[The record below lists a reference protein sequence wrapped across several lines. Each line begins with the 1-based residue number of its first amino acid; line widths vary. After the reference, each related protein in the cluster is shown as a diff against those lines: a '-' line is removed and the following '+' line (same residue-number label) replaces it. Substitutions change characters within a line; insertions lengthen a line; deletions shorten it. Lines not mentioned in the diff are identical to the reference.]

1 MKNSIHNLFTP
12 LPHRESLGDSL
23 WLFLELIVVCFVAW
37 TQLDPIIVRLYYRC
51 LPSGIDGDRMVVA
64 NILSTQPYEMVDDSM
79 TQEER
84 DNQYWKG
91 EAQYGEEA
99 NVIKRQLLALDGV
112 EQASI
117 ADPVMGIY
125 ARTDLFNSPGG
136 FSNKLRFAWQNDTV
150 LANDICYAQDEHFF
164 ETYGIQPVGARA
176 TSPATDADG
185 GVRAPTDAD
194 GGVRAPTDAD
204 GGVRAPILTSK
215 ELSDID
221 HGWIVSQSLAEH
233 FFGSAEAA
241 INKELKA
248 ASFVGIDWG
257 QPIVAV
263 VNDVHVSEKDY
274 NTWAVYSNNGTIRKG
289 GSQNLVVLRLKPGI
303 NPRRFA
309 EEQNYHAWEYFSDN
323 YAVASFTAY
332 DDIGSARNQFA
343 APPLSYD
350 FNLQIATAVFFLINL
365 CLGVIGT
372 FWMQTKRRTEES
384 SIMRAFGATRR
395 RVMLMFLA
403 EGWVLT
409 TVSMFIACVLYLN
422 YVKMGFGSLCISPH
436 QPGTQPDP
444 TWVADKPLHFL
455 IVSAIVYII
464 ILCTVLI
471 GIVIPAAKIVR
482 TRITGALREE

>member
-1 MKNSIHNLFTP
+1 MRKILNNIWSQRTNNV
-12 LPHRESLGDSL
+12 

-37 TQLDPIIVRLYYRC
+37 TQLDPIIVRLYYRS

-64 NILSTQPYEMVDDSM
+64 NILSTRPYDIADDSM

-84 DNQYWKG
+84 DNQYWKR
-91 EAQYGEEA
+91 EAEYGEEA
-99 NVIKRQLLALDGV
+99 NVIKRQLLAIDGV

-125 ARTDLFNSPGG
+125 ARTDLFSSPGG
-136 FSNKLRFAWQNDTV
+136 FSNMLRYAWQNDTV
-150 LANDICYAQDEHFF
+150 LVNDICYAKDEHFF
-164 ETYGIQPVGARA
+164 ETYGIQPIAGCK
-176 TSPATDADG
+176 
-185 GVRAPTDAD
+185 
-194 GGVRAPTDAD
+194 
-204 GGVRAPILTSK
+204 TSK

-221 HGWIVSQSLAEH
+221 QGWIVSQSLAEYY
-233 FFGSAEAA
+233 FGSPEAA
-241 INKELKA
+241 INKELHA
-248 ASFVGIDWG
+248 AFFADGDWH

-274 NTWAVYSNNGTIRKG
+274 NTWAVYSNNGTIRTG
-289 GSQNLVVLRLKPGI
+289 GSQNLIVLRLKPGI

-309 EEQNYHAWEYFSDN
+309 EEQNYHAWNYASDN

-332 DDIGSARNQFA
+332 DDIGSSRNQFA
-343 APPLSYD
+343 TPSLSYD

-384 SIMRAFGATRR
+384 GIMRAFGATKRR
-395 RVMLMFLA
+395 IMSMFLA
-403 EGWVLT
+403 EGWVLA

-422 YVKMGFGSLCISPH
+422 YVKMGFGELCISTH

-444 TWVADKPLHFL
+444 TWVADNSLHFL
-455 IVSAIVYII
+455 IVSAIVYLI

-471 GIVIPAAKIVR
+471 GTAIPAVKIIGAKI
-482 TRITGALREE
+482 TNALRDE

>member
-1 MKNSIHNLFTP
+1 MRKILNNIWSQRTNNV
-12 LPHRESLGDSL
+12 

-37 TQLDPIIVRLYYRC
+37 TQLDPIIVRLYYRS

-64 NILSTQPYEMVDDSM
+64 NILSTRPYDIADDSM

-84 DNQYWKG
+84 HNQYWKR
-91 EAQYGEEA
+91 EAKYGEEA
-99 NVIKRQLLALDGV
+99 NVIKGQLLAIDGV

-125 ARTDLFNSPGG
+125 ARTDLFSSPGG
-136 FSNKLRFAWQNDTV
+136 FSNMLRYAWQNDTV
-150 LANDICYAQDEHFF
+150 LVNDICYAKDEHFF
-164 ETYGIQPVGARA
+164 ETYGIQPIAGCK
-176 TSPATDADG
+176 
-185 GVRAPTDAD
+185 
-194 GGVRAPTDAD
+194 
-204 GGVRAPILTSK
+204 TSK

-221 HGWIVSQSLAEH
+221 QGWIVSQSLAEH
-233 FFGSAEAA
+233 YFGSPEAA
-241 INKELKA
+241 INKELHA
-248 ASFVGIDWG
+248 AFFADGDWH

-274 NTWAVYSNNGTIRKG
+274 NTWAVYSNNGTIRTG
-289 GSQNLVVLRLKPGI
+289 GSQNLIVLRLKPGI

-309 EEQNYHAWEYFSDN
+309 EEQNYHAWNYASDN

-332 DDIGSARNQFA
+332 DDIGSSRNQFA
-343 APPLSYD
+343 TPSLSYD

-384 SIMRAFGATRR
+384 GIMRAFGATKRR
-395 RVMLMFLA
+395 IMSMFLA
-403 EGWVLT
+403 EGWVLA

-422 YVKMGFGSLCISPH
+422 YVKMGFGELCISTH
-436 QPGTQPDP
+436 QPSTQPDP

-455 IVSAIVYII
+455 IVSAIVYLI

-471 GIVIPAAKIVR
+471 GTAIPAVKIIGAKI
-482 TRITGALREE
+482 TNALRDE

>member
-1 MKNSIHNLFTP
+1 MRKILNNIWSQRTNNV
-12 LPHRESLGDSL
+12 
-23 WLFLELIVVCFVAW
+23 WLFLELILVCFVAW
-37 TQLDPIIVRLYYRC
+37 TQLDPIIVKLYYRS

-64 NILSTQPYEMVDDSM
+64 NILSLKPYETADDSM

-84 DNQYWKG
+84 DNQYWKR
-91 EAQYGEEA
+91 EAEYVEEA
-99 NVIKRQLLALDGV
+99 NVIKRQLLAIDGV

-125 ARTDLFNSPGG
+125 ARTDLFDSPGG
-136 FSNKLRFAWQNDTV
+136 FSNMLRYAWQNDTV
-150 LANDICYAQDEHFF
+150 LAYDICYAKDEHFF
-164 ETYGIQPVGARA
+164 EIYGIQPVAGCN
-176 TSPATDADG
+176 
-185 GVRAPTDAD
+185 
-194 GGVRAPTDAD
+194 
-204 GGVRAPILTSK
+204 TSK
-215 ELSDID
+215 ELSDIG
-221 HGWIVSQSLAEH
+221 HGWIVSRSLAEH
-233 FFGSAEAA
+233 FFGSVEAA
-241 INKELKA
+241 MNKELKA
-248 ASFVGIDWG
+248 ASFVDVDWG

-274 NTWAVYSNNGTIRKG
+274 NTWAIYSNNGTIRTG
-289 GSQNLVVLRLKPGI
+289 GSQNLIVLRLKPGI

-309 EEQNYHAWEYFSDN
+309 EEQNYHAWEYFSDH

-343 APPLSYD
+343 TPSLSYD

-384 SIMRAFGATRR
+384 GIMRAFGATKR

-403 EGWVLT
+403 EGWVLA

-422 YVKMGFGSLCISPH
+422 YVKMGLGELCISPH
-436 QPGTQPDP
+436 QPGTQPDL

-455 IVSAIVYII
+455 IVSAIVYLI

-471 GIVIPAAKIVR
+471 GTAIPAAKILR
-482 TRITGALREE
+482 TRITEALRDE

>member
-1 MKNSIHNLFTP
+1 MRKILNNLWSQRTNNV
-12 LPHRESLGDSL
+12 

-37 TQLDPIIVRLYYRC
+37 TQLDPIIVRLYYRS

-64 NILSTQPYEMVDDSM
+64 NILSTRPYDIADDSM

-84 DNQYWKG
+84 DNQYWKR
-91 EAQYGEEA
+91 EAEYGEEA
-99 NVIKRQLLALDGV
+99 NVIKLQLLAIDGV

-125 ARTDLFNSPGG
+125 ARTDLFSSPGG
-136 FSNKLRFAWQNDTV
+136 FSNMLRYAWQNDTV
-150 LANDICYAQDEHFF
+150 LVNDICYAKDEHFF
-164 ETYGIQPVGARA
+164 ETYGIQPIAGCK
-176 TSPATDADG
+176 
-185 GVRAPTDAD
+185 
-194 GGVRAPTDAD
+194 
-204 GGVRAPILTSK
+204 TSK

-221 HGWIVSQSLAEH
+221 QGWIVSQSLAEH
-233 FFGSAEAA
+233 YFGSPDAA
-241 INKELKA
+241 INKELHA
-248 ASFVGIDWG
+248 AFFADGDWH

-274 NTWAVYSNNGTIRKG
+274 NTWAVYSNNGTIRTG
-289 GSQNLVVLRLKPGI
+289 GSQNLIVLRLKPGI

-309 EEQNYHAWEYFSDN
+309 EEQNYHAWNYASDN

-332 DDIGSARNQFA
+332 DDIGSSRNQFA
-343 APPLSYD
+343 TPSLSYD

-384 SIMRAFGATRR
+384 GIMRAFGATKRR
-395 RVMLMFLA
+395 IMSMFLA
-403 EGWVLT
+403 EGWVLA

-422 YVKMGFGSLCISPH
+422 YVKMGFGELCISTH
-436 QPGTQPDP
+436 QPSTQPDP

-455 IVSAIVYII
+455 IVSAIVYLI

-471 GIVIPAAKIVR
+471 GTAIPAVKIIGAKI
-482 TRITGALREE
+482 TNALRDE

>member
-1 MKNSIHNLFTP
+1 MRKILNNLWSQRTNNV
-12 LPHRESLGDSL
+12 

-37 TQLDPIIVRLYYRC
+37 TQLDPIIVRLYYRS
-51 LPSGIDGDRMVVA
+51 LPSGIDGERMVVA
-64 NILSTQPYEMVDDSM
+64 NILSTQPYEMADDSM

-91 EAQYGEEA
+91 EAQYVVEA
-99 NVIKRQLLALDGV
+99 SIIKRQLLAIDGV

-117 ADPVMGIY
+117 ADPVLGIL
-125 ARTDLFNSPGG
+125 ARTDLFGSSS
-136 FSNKLRFAWQNDTV
+136 FSNKLKFAWQNDTV
-150 LANDICYAQDEHFF
+150 LVNDICYSMDEHFF
-164 ETYGIQPVGARA
+164 ETYGIQPIAGCK
-176 TSPATDADG
+176 
-185 GVRAPTDAD
+185 
-194 GGVRAPTDAD
+194 
-204 GGVRAPILTSK
+204 TSK

-221 HGWIVSQSLAEH
+221 QGWIVSQSLAEH
-233 FFGSAEAA
+233 YFGSSEAA
-241 INKELKA
+241 INKELHA
-248 ASFVGIDWG
+248 AFFADGDWH

-289 GSQNLVVLRLKPGI
+289 GSQNLVVLRLKSGV

-309 EEQNYHAWEYFSDN
+309 EEQNLNPWNYATDH

-343 APPLSYD
+343 TPTLSYD
-350 FNLQIATAVFFLINL
+350 FNLQIATALFFLINL

-384 SIMRAFGATRR
+384 GIMRAFGATKR

-403 EGWVLT
+403 EGWVMA

-422 YVKMGFGSLCISPH
+422 YVKMGLGALCISTH

-455 IVSAIVYII
+455 IVSAIVYLI

-471 GIVIPAAKIVR
+471 GTAIPAAKIVR
-482 TRITGALREE
+482 TRITNALRDE

>member
-1 MKNSIHNLFTP
+1 MRKILNNIWSQRTNNV
-12 LPHRESLGDSL
+12 

-37 TQLDPIIVRLYYRC
+37 TQLDPIIVRLYYRS

-64 NILSTQPYEMVDDSM
+64 NILSTRPYDIADNSM

-84 DNQYWKG
+84 DNQYWKR
-91 EAQYGEEA
+91 EAEYGEEA
-99 NVIKRQLLALDGV
+99 NVIKLQLLAIDGV

-125 ARTDLFNSPGG
+125 ARTDLFSSPGG
-136 FSNKLRFAWQNDTV
+136 FSNMLRYAWQNDTV
-150 LANDICYAQDEHFF
+150 LVNDICYAKDEHFF
-164 ETYGIQPVGARA
+164 ETYGIQPIAGCK
-176 TSPATDADG
+176 
-185 GVRAPTDAD
+185 
-194 GGVRAPTDAD
+194 
-204 GGVRAPILTSK
+204 TSK

-221 HGWIVSQSLAEH
+221 QGWIVSHSLAEYY
-233 FFGSAEAA
+233 FGSPEAA
-241 INKELKA
+241 INKELHA
-248 ASFVGIDWG
+248 AFFADGDWH

-274 NTWAVYSNNGTIRKG
+274 NTWAVYSNNGTIRTG
-289 GSQNLVVLRLKPGI
+289 GSQNLIVLRLKPGI

-309 EEQNYHAWEYFSDN
+309 EEQNYHAWNYASDN

-332 DDIGSARNQFA
+332 DDIGSSRNQFA
-343 APPLSYD
+343 TPSLSYD

-384 SIMRAFGATRR
+384 GIMRAFGATKRR
-395 RVMLMFLA
+395 IMSMFLA
-403 EGWVLT
+403 EGWVLA

-422 YVKMGFGSLCISPH
+422 YVKMGFGELCISTH

-455 IVSAIVYII
+455 IVSAIVYLI

-471 GIVIPAAKIVR
+471 GTAIPAVKIIGAKI
-482 TRITGALREE
+482 TNALRDE

>member
-1 MKNSIHNLFTP
+1 MRKILNNLWSQRTNNV
-12 LPHRESLGDSL
+12 

-37 TQLDPIIVRLYYRC
+37 TQLDPIIVRLYYRS
-51 LPSGIDGDRMVVA
+51 LPSGIDGERMVVA
-64 NILSTQPYEMVDDSM
+64 NILSTKPYELADESM
-79 TQEER
+79 TQEEIN
-84 DNQYWKG
+84 NQYMKG
-91 EAQYGEEA
+91 EAQYVEEA
-99 NVIKRQLLALDGV
+99 NVIKRQLLAIDGV

-125 ARTDLFNSPGG
+125 ARTDLFSSPGG
-136 FSNKLRFAWQNDTV
+136 FSNMLRYAWQNDTV
-150 LANDICYAQDEHFF
+150 LANNICYSKDEHFF
-164 ETYGIQPVGARA
+164 ETYGIQPIAGCK
-176 TSPATDADG
+176 
-185 GVRAPTDAD
+185 
-194 GGVRAPTDAD
+194 
-204 GGVRAPILTSK
+204 TSK
-215 ELSDID
+215 ELSDIGR
-221 HGWIVSQSLAEH
+221 GWIVSQSLAEH
-233 FFGSAEAA
+233 FFGSVEAA

-248 ASFVGIDWG
+248 ASYVGIDWG

-274 NTWAVYSNNGTIRKG
+274 NTWAVYSNNGTIRTG
-289 GSQNLVVLRLKPGI
+289 GSQDLIVLRLKPGI

-309 EEQNYHAWEYFSDN
+309 EEQNNHAWEYFSDN

-332 DDIGSARNQFA
+332 DDIGSSRNQFA
-343 APPLSYD
+343 APSLSYD
-350 FNLQIATAVFFLINL
+350 FNLQIATAIFFLINL

-384 SIMRAFGATRR
+384 GIMRAFGATKL

-403 EGWVLT
+403 EGWVLA

-422 YVKMGFGSLCISPH
+422 YVKMGLGELCISPH

-455 IVSAIVYII
+455 IVSAIVYLI

-471 GIVIPAAKIVR
+471 GTAIPAAKILR
-482 TRITGALREE
+482 TRITEALRDE

>member
-1 MKNSIHNLFTP
+1 MRKILNDIWSQRTNNV
-12 LPHRESLGDSL
+12 

-37 TQLDPIIVRLYYRC
+37 TQLDPIIVRLYYRS

-64 NILSTQPYEMVDDSM
+64 NILSTQPYETVDESM

-84 DNQYWKG
+84 DNQYWKR

-99 NVIKRQLLALDGV
+99 NVIKRHLLAIDGV

-136 FSNKLRFAWQNDTV
+136 FSNKLRYAWQNDTV

-164 ETYGIQPVGARA
+164 ETYGIR
-176 TSPATDADG
+176 
-185 GVRAPTDAD
+185 
-194 GGVRAPTDAD
+194 
-204 GGVRAPILTSK
+204 PIAGCTTSK
-215 ELSDID
+215 ELSDIS

-233 FFGSAEAA
+233 FFGSVDAA
-241 INKELKA
+241 MNKELKA
-248 ASFVGIDWG
+248 ASFVDTEWRW
-257 QPIVAV
+257 PIVAV

-274 NTWAVYSNNGTIRKG
+274 NTWAVYHNNGTIRYG
-289 GSQNLVVLRLKPGI
+289 YSQNLVILRLKPGI

-332 DDIGSARNQFA
+332 DDIGSSRNQFA
-343 APPLSYD
+343 TPTLSYD

-384 SIMRAFGATRR
+384 GIMRAFGATRR

-403 EGWVLT
+403 EGWVLA
-409 TVSMFIACVLYLN
+409 TVSMLIACVLYLN
-422 YVKMGFGSLCISPH
+422 YVKAGFGELCISAH

-455 IVSAIVYII
+455 VVSAVVYLI
-464 ILCTVLI
+464 ILCTVLV
-471 GIVIPAAKIVR
+471 GTAIPAAKIVR
-482 TRITGALREE
+482 TRVTNALRDE

>member
-1 MKNSIHNLFTP
+1 MRKILNNIWSQRTNNV
-12 LPHRESLGDSL
+12 

-37 TQLDPIIVRLYYRC
+37 TQLDLIIVRLYYRS

-64 NILSTQPYEMVDDSM
+64 NILSTRPYDIADNSM

-84 DNQYWKG
+84 DNQYWKR
-91 EAQYGEEA
+91 EAEYGEEA
-99 NVIKRQLLALDGV
+99 NVIKLQLLAIDGV

-125 ARTDLFNSPGG
+125 ARTDLFSSLGG
-136 FSNKLRFAWQNDTV
+136 FSNMLRYAWQNDTV
-150 LANDICYAQDEHFF
+150 LVNDICYAKDEHFF
-164 ETYGIQPVGARA
+164 ETYGIQPIAGCK
-176 TSPATDADG
+176 
-185 GVRAPTDAD
+185 
-194 GGVRAPTDAD
+194 
-204 GGVRAPILTSK
+204 TSK

-221 HGWIVSQSLAEH
+221 QGWIVSQSLAEYY
-233 FFGSAEAA
+233 FGSPEAA
-241 INKELKA
+241 INKELHA
-248 ASFVGIDWG
+248 AFFADGDWH

-274 NTWAVYSNNGTIRKG
+274 NTWAVYSNNGTIRTG
-289 GSQNLVVLRLKPGI
+289 GSQNLIVLRLKPGI

-309 EEQNYHAWEYFSDN
+309 EEQNYHAWNYASDN

-332 DDIGSARNQFA
+332 DDIGSSRNQFA
-343 APPLSYD
+343 TPSLSYD

-384 SIMRAFGATRR
+384 GIMRAFGATKRR
-395 RVMLMFLA
+395 IMSMFLA
-403 EGWVLT
+403 EGWVLA

-422 YVKMGFGSLCISPH
+422 YVKMGFGELCISTH

-455 IVSAIVYII
+455 IVSAIVYLI

-471 GIVIPAAKIVR
+471 GTAIPAVKIIGAKI
-482 TRITGALREE
+482 TNALRDE

>member
-1 MKNSIHNLFTP
+1 MRKILNNIWSQRTNNV
-12 LPHRESLGDSL
+12 

-37 TQLDPIIVRLYYRC
+37 TQLDPIIVRLYYRS

-64 NILSTQPYEMVDDSM
+64 NILSTRPYDIADNSM

-84 DNQYWKG
+84 DNQYWKR
-91 EAQYGEEA
+91 EAEYGEEA
-99 NVIKRQLLALDGV
+99 NVIKLQLLAIDGV

-125 ARTDLFNSPGG
+125 ARTDLFSSPGG
-136 FSNKLRFAWQNDTV
+136 FSNMLRYAWQNDTV
-150 LANDICYAQDEHFF
+150 LVNDICYAKDEHFF
-164 ETYGIQPVGARA
+164 ETYGIQPIAGCK
-176 TSPATDADG
+176 
-185 GVRAPTDAD
+185 
-194 GGVRAPTDAD
+194 
-204 GGVRAPILTSK
+204 TSK

-221 HGWIVSQSLAEH
+221 QGWIVSQSLAEYY
-233 FFGSAEAA
+233 FGSPEAA
-241 INKELKA
+241 INKELHA
-248 ASFVGIDWG
+248 AFFADGDWH

-263 VNDVHVSEKDY
+263 VNG
-274 NTWAVYSNNGTIRKG
+274 NNGTIRTG
-289 GSQNLVVLRLKPGI
+289 GSQNLIVLRLKPGI

-309 EEQNYHAWEYFSDN
+309 EEQNYHAWNYASDN

-332 DDIGSARNQFA
+332 DDIGSSRNQFA
-343 APPLSYD
+343 TPSLSYD

-384 SIMRAFGATRR
+384 GIMRAFGATKRR
-395 RVMLMFLA
+395 IMSMFLA
-403 EGWVLT
+403 EGWVLA

-422 YVKMGFGSLCISPH
+422 YVKMGFGELCISTH

-455 IVSAIVYII
+455 IVSAIVYLI

-471 GIVIPAAKIVR
+471 GTAIPAVKIIGAKI
-482 TRITGALREE
+482 TNALRDE

>member
-1 MKNSIHNLFTP
+1 MRKILNNIWSQRTNNV
-12 LPHRESLGDSL
+12 

-37 TQLDPIIVRLYYRC
+37 TQLDPIIVRLYYRS

-64 NILSTQPYEMVDDSM
+64 NILSTRPYDIADNSM

-84 DNQYWKG
+84 DNQYWKR
-91 EAQYGEEA
+91 EAEYGEEA
-99 NVIKRQLLALDGV
+99 NVIKLQLLAIDGV

-125 ARTDLFNSPGG
+125 ARTDLFSSPGG
-136 FSNKLRFAWQNDTV
+136 FSNMLRYAWQNDTV
-150 LANDICYAQDEHFF
+150 LVNDICYAKDEHFF
-164 ETYGIQPVGARA
+164 ETYGIQPIAGCK
-176 TSPATDADG
+176 
-185 GVRAPTDAD
+185 
-194 GGVRAPTDAD
+194 
-204 GGVRAPILTSK
+204 TSK

-221 HGWIVSQSLAEH
+221 QGWIVSQSLAEYY
-233 FFGSAEAA
+233 FGSPEAA
-241 INKELKA
+241 INKELHA
-248 ASFVGIDWG
+248 AFFADGDWH

-274 NTWAVYSNNGTIRKG
+274 NTWAVYSNNGTIRTG
-289 GSQNLVVLRLKPGI
+289 GSQNLIVLRLKPGI

-309 EEQNYHAWEYFSDN
+309 EEQNYHAWNYASDN

-332 DDIGSARNQFA
+332 DDIGSSRNQFA
-343 APPLSYD
+343 TPSLSYD

-384 SIMRAFGATRR
+384 GIMRAFGATKRR
-395 RVMLMFLA
+395 IMSMFLA
-403 EGWVLT
+403 EGWVLA

-422 YVKMGFGSLCISPH
+422 YLKMGFGELCISTH

-455 IVSAIVYII
+455 IVSAIVYLI

-471 GIVIPAAKIVR
+471 GTAIPAVKIIGAKI
-482 TRITGALREE
+482 TNALRDE

>member
-1 MKNSIHNLFTP
+1 MRKILNNIWSQRTNNV
-12 LPHRESLGDSL
+12 

-37 TQLDPIIVRLYYRC
+37 TQLDPIIVRLYYRS

-64 NILSTQPYEMVDDSM
+64 NILSTRPYDIADDSM

-84 DNQYWKG
+84 DNQYWKR
-91 EAQYGEEA
+91 EAEYGEEA
-99 NVIKRQLLALDGV
+99 NVIKRQLLAIDGV

-125 ARTDLFNSPGG
+125 ARTDLFDSPGG
-136 FSNKLRFAWQNDTV
+136 FSNMLRYAWQNDTV
-150 LANDICYAQDEHFF
+150 LAYDICYAKDEHFF
-164 ETYGIQPVGARA
+164 ETYGIQPIAGCN
-176 TSPATDADG
+176 
-185 GVRAPTDAD
+185 
-194 GGVRAPTDAD
+194 
-204 GGVRAPILTSK
+204 TSK
-215 ELSDID
+215 ELSDIGR
-221 HGWIVSQSLAEH
+221 GWIVSQSLAEH

-241 INKELKA
+241 MNKELKA

-263 VNDVHVSEKDY
+263 VKDVHVSEKDY
-274 NTWAVYSNNGTIRKG
+274 NTWAVYSNNGTIRTG
-289 GSQNLVVLRLKPGI
+289 GSQNLIVLRLKPGI

-332 DDIGSARNQFA
+332 DDIGSSRNLFA
-343 APPLSYD
+343 MPSLSYD

-384 SIMRAFGATRR
+384 GIMRAFGATKRR
-395 RVMLMFLA
+395 IMSMFLA
-403 EGWVLT
+403 EGWVLA
-409 TVSMFIACVLYLN
+409 TVSMFIACVLYLT
-422 YVKMGFGSLCISPH
+422 YVKMGFGELCISTH

-455 IVSAIVYII
+455 IVSAIVYLV

-471 GIVIPAAKIVR
+471 ATAIPAW
-482 TRITGALREE
+482 RICRSEITEALKDE

>member
-1 MKNSIHNLFTP
+1 MRKILNNIWSQRTNNV
-12 LPHRESLGDSL
+12 
-23 WLFLELIVVCFVAW
+23 WLFLELILVCFVAW
-37 TQLDPIIVRLYYRC
+37 TQLDPIIVKLYYRS

-64 NILSTQPYEMVDDSM
+64 NILSTRPYDIADNSM

-84 DNQYWKG
+84 DNQYWKR
-91 EAQYGEEA
+91 EAEYGEEA
-99 NVIKRQLLALDGV
+99 NVIKLQLLAIDGV

-125 ARTDLFNSPGG
+125 ARTDLFSSPGG
-136 FSNKLRFAWQNDTV
+136 FSNMLRYAWQNDTV
-150 LANDICYAQDEHFF
+150 LVNDICYAKDEHFF
-164 ETYGIQPVGARA
+164 ETYGIQPIAGCK
-176 TSPATDADG
+176 
-185 GVRAPTDAD
+185 
-194 GGVRAPTDAD
+194 
-204 GGVRAPILTSK
+204 TSK

-221 HGWIVSQSLAEH
+221 QGWIVSQSLAEYY
-233 FFGSAEAA
+233 FGSPEAA
-241 INKELKA
+241 INKELHA
-248 ASFVGIDWG
+248 AFFADGDWH

-274 NTWAVYSNNGTIRKG
+274 NTWAVYSNNGTIRTG
-289 GSQNLVVLRLKPGI
+289 GSQNLIVLRLKPGI

-309 EEQNYHAWEYFSDN
+309 EEQNYHAWNYASDN

-332 DDIGSARNQFA
+332 DDIGSSRNQFA
-343 APPLSYD
+343 TPSLSYD

-384 SIMRAFGATRR
+384 GIMRAFGATKRR
-395 RVMLMFLA
+395 IMSMFLA
-403 EGWVLT
+403 EGWVLA

-422 YVKMGFGSLCISPH
+422 YVKMGFGELCISTH

-455 IVSAIVYII
+455 IVSAIVYLI

-471 GIVIPAAKIVR
+471 GTAIPAVKIIGAKI
-482 TRITGALREE
+482 TNALRDE

>member
-1 MKNSIHNLFTP
+1 MRKILNNIWSQRTNNV
-12 LPHRESLGDSL
+12 

-37 TQLDPIIVRLYYRC
+37 TQLDPIIVRLYYRS

-64 NILSTQPYEMVDDSM
+64 NILSTRPYDIADNSM

-84 DNQYWKG
+84 DNQYWKR
-91 EAQYGEEA
+91 EAEYGEEA
-99 NVIKRQLLALDGV
+99 NVIKRQLLAIDGV

-125 ARTDLFNSPGG
+125 ARTDLFSSPGG
-136 FSNKLRFAWQNDTV
+136 FSNMLRYAWQNDTV
-150 LANDICYAQDEHFF
+150 LVNDICYAKDEHFF
-164 ETYGIQPVGARA
+164 ETYGIQPIAGCK
-176 TSPATDADG
+176 
-185 GVRAPTDAD
+185 
-194 GGVRAPTDAD
+194 
-204 GGVRAPILTSK
+204 TSK

-221 HGWIVSQSLAEH
+221 QGWIVSQSLAEH
-233 FFGSAEAA
+233 YFGSPEAA
-241 INKELKA
+241 INKELHA
-248 ASFVGIDWG
+248 AFFADGDWH

-274 NTWAVYSNNGTIRKG
+274 NTWAVYSNNGTIRTG
-289 GSQNLVVLRLKPGI
+289 GSQNLIVLRLKPGI

-309 EEQNYHAWEYFSDN
+309 EEQNYHAWNYASDN

-332 DDIGSARNQFA
+332 DDIGSSRNQFA
-343 APPLSYD
+343 APSLSYD
-350 FNLQIATAVFFLINL
+350 FNLQIATAIFFLINL

-384 SIMRAFGATRR
+384 GIMRAFGATTR
-395 RVMLMFLA
+395 RVMLMFLV
-403 EGWVLT
+403 EGWVMA

-422 YVKMGFGSLCISPH
+422 YVKMGFGELCISTH

-455 IVSAIVYII
+455 IVSAIVYLI

-471 GIVIPAAKIVR
+471 GTTIPAVKIVR
-482 TRITGALREE
+482 ARITEALREE

>member
-1 MKNSIHNLFTP
+1 MRKILNNIWSQRTNNV
-12 LPHRESLGDSL
+12 

-37 TQLDPIIVRLYYRC
+37 TQLDPIIVRLYYRS

-64 NILSTQPYEMVDDSM
+64 NILSTRPYDIADNSM

-84 DNQYWKG
+84 DNQYWKR
-91 EAQYGEEA
+91 EAEYGEEA
-99 NVIKRQLLALDGV
+99 NVIKLQLLAIDGV

-125 ARTDLFNSPGG
+125 ARTDLFSSPGG
-136 FSNKLRFAWQNDTV
+136 FSNMLRYAWQNDTV
-150 LANDICYAQDEHFF
+150 LVNDICYAKDEHFF
-164 ETYGIQPVGARA
+164 ETYGIQPIAGCK
-176 TSPATDADG
+176 
-185 GVRAPTDAD
+185 
-194 GGVRAPTDAD
+194 
-204 GGVRAPILTSK
+204 TSK

-221 HGWIVSQSLAEH
+221 QGWIVSQSLAEYY
-233 FFGSAEAA
+233 FGSPEAA
-241 INKELKA
+241 INKELHA
-248 ASFVGIDWG
+248 AFFADGDWH

-263 VNDVHVSEKDY
+263 VNDVQVSEKDY
-274 NTWAVYSNNGTIRKG
+274 NTWAVYSNNGTIRTG
-289 GSQNLVVLRLKPGI
+289 GSQNLIVLRLKPGI

-309 EEQNYHAWEYFSDN
+309 EEQNYHAWNYASDN

-332 DDIGSARNQFA
+332 DDIGSSRNQFA
-343 APPLSYD
+343 TPSLSYD

-384 SIMRAFGATRR
+384 GIMRAFGATKRR
-395 RVMLMFLA
+395 IMSMFLA
-403 EGWVLT
+403 EGWVLA

-422 YVKMGFGSLCISPH
+422 YVKMGFGELCISTH

-455 IVSAIVYII
+455 IVSAIVYLI

-471 GIVIPAAKIVR
+471 GTAIPAVKIIGAKI
-482 TRITGALREE
+482 TNALRDE

>member
-1 MKNSIHNLFTP
+1 MRKILNNIWSQRTNNV
-12 LPHRESLGDSL
+12 

-37 TQLDPIIVRLYYRC
+37 TQLDPIIVRLYYRS

-64 NILSTQPYEMVDDSM
+64 NILSTRPYDIADNSM

-84 DNQYWKG
+84 DNQYWKR
-91 EAQYGEEA
+91 EAEYGEEA
-99 NVIKRQLLALDGV
+99 NVIKLQLLAIDGV

-125 ARTDLFNSPGG
+125 ARTDLFSSPGG
-136 FSNKLRFAWQNDTV
+136 FSNMLRYAWQNDTV
-150 LANDICYAQDEHFF
+150 LVNDICYAKDEHFF
-164 ETYGIQPVGARA
+164 ETYGIQPIAGCK
-176 TSPATDADG
+176 
-185 GVRAPTDAD
+185 
-194 GGVRAPTDAD
+194 
-204 GGVRAPILTSK
+204 TSK

-221 HGWIVSQSLAEH
+221 QGWIVSQSLAEH
-233 FFGSAEAA
+233 YFGSPEAA
-241 INKELKA
+241 INKELHA
-248 ASFVGIDWG
+248 AFFADGDWH

-274 NTWAVYSNNGTIRKG
+274 NTWAVYSNNGTIRTG
-289 GSQNLVVLRLKPGI
+289 GSQNLIVLRLKPGI

-309 EEQNYHAWEYFSDN
+309 EEQNYHAWNYASDN

-343 APPLSYD
+343 MPSLSYD

-384 SIMRAFGATRR
+384 GIMRAFGATKL

-403 EGWVLT
+403 EGWVLA

-422 YVKMGFGSLCISPH
+422 YVKMGLGELCISPH

-455 IVSAIVYII
+455 IVSAIVYLI

-471 GIVIPAAKIVR
+471 GTAIPTAKILR
-482 TRITGALREE
+482 TRTTEALRDE

>member
-1 MKNSIHNLFTP
+1 MRKILNNIWSQRTNNV
-12 LPHRESLGDSL
+12 

-37 TQLDPIIVRLYYRC
+37 TQLDPIIVRLYYRS

-64 NILSTQPYEMVDDSM
+64 NILSTRPYDIADNSM

-84 DNQYWKG
+84 DNQYWKR
-91 EAQYGEEA
+91 EAEYGEEA
-99 NVIKRQLLALDGV
+99 NVIKLQLLAIDGV

-125 ARTDLFNSPGG
+125 ARTDLFSSPGG
-136 FSNKLRFAWQNDTV
+136 FSNMLRYAWQNDTV
-150 LANDICYAQDEHFF
+150 LVNDICYAKDEHFF
-164 ETYGIQPVGARA
+164 ETYGIQPIAGCK
-176 TSPATDADG
+176 
-185 GVRAPTDAD
+185 
-194 GGVRAPTDAD
+194 
-204 GGVRAPILTSK
+204 TSK
-215 ELSDID
+215 KLSDID
-221 HGWIVSQSLAEH
+221 QGWIVSQSLAEYY
-233 FFGSAEAA
+233 FGSPEAA
-241 INKELKA
+241 INKELHA
-248 ASFVGIDWG
+248 AFFADGDWH

-274 NTWAVYSNNGTIRKG
+274 NTWAVYSNNGTIRTG
-289 GSQNLVVLRLKPGI
+289 GSQNLIVLRLKPGI

-309 EEQNYHAWEYFSDN
+309 EEQNYHAWNYASDN

-332 DDIGSARNQFA
+332 DDIGSSRNQFA
-343 APPLSYD
+343 TPSLSYD

-384 SIMRAFGATRR
+384 GIMRAFGATKRR
-395 RVMLMFLA
+395 IMSMFLA
-403 EGWVLT
+403 EGWVLA

-422 YVKMGFGSLCISPH
+422 YVKMGFGELCISTH

-455 IVSAIVYII
+455 IVSAIVYLI

-471 GIVIPAAKIVR
+471 GTAIPAVKIIGAKI
-482 TRITGALREE
+482 TNALRDE

>member
-1 MKNSIHNLFTP
+1 MRKILNNLWSQRTNNV
-12 LPHRESLGDSL
+12 

-37 TQLDPIIVRLYYRC
+37 TQLDPIIVRLYYRS

-64 NILSTQPYEMVDDSM
+64 NILSTRPYDIADNSM

-84 DNQYWKG
+84 DNQYWKR
-91 EAQYGEEA
+91 EAEYGEEA

-125 ARTDLFNSPGG
+125 ARTDLFSSPGG
-136 FSNKLRFAWQNDTV
+136 FSNMLRYAWQNDTV
-150 LANDICYAQDEHFF
+150 LAYDICYAQDEHFF
-164 ETYGIQPVGARA
+164 ETYGIQPIAGCN
-176 TSPATDADG
+176 
-185 GVRAPTDAD
+185 
-194 GGVRAPTDAD
+194 
-204 GGVRAPILTSK
+204 TSK
-215 ELSDID
+215 ELSDIKS
-221 HGWIVSQSLAEH
+221 GWIVSQSLAEH
-233 FFGSAEAA
+233 FFSSAEAA

-248 ASFVGIDWG
+248 ASFVGIDWS

-263 VNDVHVSEKDY
+263 VHDVHVSEKDY
-274 NTWAVYSNNGTIRKG
+274 NTWAIYSNNGTIRHG
-289 GSQNLVVLRLKPGI
+289 GSQNLIVLRLKAGV

-309 EEQNYHAWEYFSDN
+309 EEQNYNPWNYASDN

-332 DDIGSARNQFA
+332 DDIGSARNRFA
-343 APPLSYD
+343 APTLSYD

-384 SIMRAFGATRR
+384 GIMRAFGATRR

-403 EGWVLT
+403 EGWVLA

-422 YVKMGFGSLCISPH
+422 YVKMGLGALCISTH

-455 IVSAIVYII
+455 IVSAIVYLI
-464 ILCTVLI
+464 ILCTVLV
-471 GIVIPAAKIVR
+471 GTAIPAAKIVR
-482 TRITGALREE
+482 TQITEALRDE

>member
-1 MKNSIHNLFTP
+1 MRKILNNLWSQRTNNV
-12 LPHRESLGDSL
+12 

-37 TQLDPIIVRLYYRC
+37 TQLDPIIVRLYYRS
-51 LPSGIDGDRMVVA
+51 LPSGIDGERMVVA
-64 NILSTQPYEMVDDSM
+64 NILSTKPYELADDSM

-91 EAQYGEEA
+91 EAQYVVEA
-99 NVIKRQLLALDGV
+99 NIIKRQLLAIDGV

-117 ADPVMGIY
+117 ADPVLGIL
-125 ARTDLFNSPGG
+125 ARTDLFGSSS
-136 FSNKLRFAWQNDTV
+136 FSNKLKFAWQNDTV
-150 LANDICYAQDEHFF
+150 LVNDICYSMDEHFF
-164 ETYGIQPVGARA
+164 ETYGIQPIAGCK
-176 TSPATDADG
+176 
-185 GVRAPTDAD
+185 
-194 GGVRAPTDAD
+194 
-204 GGVRAPILTSK
+204 TSK

-221 HGWIVSQSLAEH
+221 QGWIVSQSLAEYY
-233 FFGSAEAA
+233 FGSPEAA
-241 INKELKA
+241 INKELHA
-248 ASFVGIDWG
+248 AFFADGDWH

-274 NTWAVYSNNGTIRKG
+274 NTWAVYSNNGTIRTG
-289 GSQNLVVLRLKPGI
+289 GSQNLIVLRLKPGI

-309 EEQNYHAWEYFSDN
+309 EEQNYHAWNYASDN

-332 DDIGSARNQFA
+332 DDIGSSRNQFA
-343 APPLSYD
+343 TPSLSYD

-384 SIMRAFGATRR
+384 GIMRAFGATKRR
-395 RVMLMFLA
+395 IMSMFLA
-403 EGWVLT
+403 EGWVLA

-422 YVKMGFGSLCISPH
+422 YVKMGFGELCISTH

-455 IVSAIVYII
+455 IVSAIVYLI

-471 GIVIPAAKIVR
+471 GTAIPAVKIIGAKI
-482 TRITGALREE
+482 TNALRDE

>member
-1 MKNSIHNLFTP
+1 MRKILNNLWSQRTNNV
-12 LPHRESLGDSL
+12 

-37 TQLDPIIVRLYYRC
+37 TQLDPIIVRLYYRS
-51 LPSGIDGDRMVVA
+51 LPSGIDGERMVVA
-64 NILSTQPYEMVDDSM
+64 NILFTQPYEMADESM
-79 TQEER
+79 TQEEMNNKYMKR
-84 DNQYWKG
+84 
-91 EAQYGEEA
+91 EAQYAEEA
-99 NVIKRQLLALDGV
+99 NVIKRQLLAIDGV

-117 ADPVMGIY
+117 ADPVMGIL
-125 ARTDLFNSPGG
+125 ARTDLFGSGT
-136 FSNKLRFAWQNDTV
+136 FSNKLLYAWQNDTV
-150 LANDICYAQDEHFF
+150 LANDICYSQDEHFF
-164 ETYGIQPVGARA
+164 ETYGIQPIAGCK
-176 TSPATDADG
+176 TS
-185 GVRAPTDAD
+185 R
-194 GGVRAPTDAD
+194 
-204 GGVRAPILTSK
+204 
-215 ELSDID
+215 ELSDTEK
-221 HGWIVSQSLAEH
+221 GWIVSRSLAEH

-248 ASFVGIDWG
+248 ASYVGIDWG

-274 NTWAVYSNNGTIRKG
+274 NTWAVYAYNGEIRSG
-289 GSQNLVVLRLKPGI
+289 GSQNLVVLRLKPGV

-309 EEQNYHAWEYFSDN
+309 EEQNQNPWNYASDH

-343 APPLSYD
+343 APTLSYD
-350 FNLQIATAVFFLINL
+350 FNLQIATALFFLVNL

-384 SIMRAFGATRR
+384 GIMRAFGATRR
-395 RVMLMFLA
+395 RVMLMFLV
-403 EGWVLT
+403 EGWVMA

-422 YVKMGFGSLCISPH
+422 YVKLGFGELCISPH

-455 IVSAIVYII
+455 IISAVVYII

-471 GIVIPAAKIVR
+471 GTTIPAVKIVR
-482 TRITGALREE
+482 ARITEALREE

>member
-1 MKNSIHNLFTP
+1 MRKILNNIWSQRTNNV
-12 LPHRESLGDSL
+12 

-37 TQLDPIIVRLYYRC
+37 TQLDPIIVRLYYRS

-64 NILSTQPYEMVDDSM
+64 NILSTRPYDIADDSM

-84 DNQYWKG
+84 DNQYWKR
-91 EAQYGEEA
+91 EAEYGEEA
-99 NVIKRQLLALDGV
+99 NVIKLQLLAIDGV

-125 ARTDLFNSPGG
+125 ARTDLFSSPGG
-136 FSNKLRFAWQNDTV
+136 FSNMLRYAWQNDTV
-150 LANDICYAQDEHFF
+150 LVNDICYAKDEHFF
-164 ETYGIQPVGARA
+164 ETYGIQPIAGCK
-176 TSPATDADG
+176 
-185 GVRAPTDAD
+185 
-194 GGVRAPTDAD
+194 
-204 GGVRAPILTSK
+204 TSK

-221 HGWIVSQSLAEH
+221 QGWIVSQSLAEYY
-233 FFGSAEAA
+233 FGSPEAA
-241 INKELKA
+241 INKELHA
-248 ASFVGIDWG
+248 AFFADGDWH

-274 NTWAVYSNNGTIRKG
+274 NTWAVYSNNGTIRTG
-289 GSQNLVVLRLKPGI
+289 GSQNLIVLRLKPGI

-309 EEQNYHAWEYFSDN
+309 EEQNYHAWNYASDN

-332 DDIGSARNQFA
+332 DDIGSSRNQFA
-343 APPLSYD
+343 TPSLSYD

-384 SIMRAFGATRR
+384 GIMRAFGATKRR
-395 RVMLMFLA
+395 IMSMFLA
-403 EGWVLT
+403 EGWVLA

-422 YVKMGFGSLCISPH
+422 YVKMGFGELCISTH
-436 QPGTQPDP
+436 QPSTQPDP

-455 IVSAIVYII
+455 IVSAIVYLI

-471 GIVIPAAKIVR
+471 GTAIPAVKIIGAKI
-482 TRITGALREE
+482 TNALRDE

>member
-1 MKNSIHNLFTP
+1 MITSFSKLSTP
-12 LPHRESLGDSL
+12 LPHREGLGGGSSL

-37 TQLDPIIVRLYYRC
+37 TQLDPIIVRLYYRS
-51 LPSGIDGDRMVVA
+51 LPSGIDGERMVVA
-64 NILSTQPYEMVDDSM
+64 NILSTQPYEMADESM

-84 DNQYWKG
+84 DNQYWEQ
-91 EAQYGEEA
+91 EAQYVVEA
-99 NVIKRQLLALDGV
+99 NVIKRQLLAIDGV

-117 ADPVMGIY
+117 ADPVLGIL
-125 ARTDLFNSPGG
+125 ARTDLFGSSS
-136 FSNKLRFAWQNDTV
+136 FSNKLKFAWQNDTV
-150 LANDICYAQDEHFF
+150 LANDICYSKDEHFF
-164 ETYGIQPVGARA
+164 ETYGIQPIAGCK
-176 TSPATDADG
+176 
-185 GVRAPTDAD
+185 
-194 GGVRAPTDAD
+194 
-204 GGVRAPILTSK
+204 TSK

-221 HGWIVSQSLAEH
+221 QGWIVSQSLAEH
-233 FFGSAEAA
+233 YFGSPEAA
-241 INKELKA
+241 INKELHA
-248 ASFVGIDWG
+248 AFFADGDWH

-289 GSQNLVVLRLKPGI
+289 GSQNLVVLRLKPGV

-309 EEQNYHAWEYFSDN
+309 EEQNMNPWNYASDH

-332 DDIGSARNQFA
+332 DDIGSAKNQFA
-343 APPLSYD
+343 APTLSYD
-350 FNLQIATAVFFLINL
+350 FNLQIATALFFLVNL

-384 SIMRAFGATRR
+384 GIMRAFGATRR
-395 RVMLMFLA
+395 RVMLMFLV
-403 EGWVLT
+403 EGWVMA

-422 YVKMGFGSLCISPH
+422 YVKLGLGELCISPH

-455 IVSAIVYII
+455 IISAVVYII

-471 GIVIPAAKIVR
+471 GTAIPAVKIVR
-482 TRITGALREE
+482 ARITEALREE

>member
-1 MKNSIHNLFTP
+1 MRKILNNIWSQRTNNV
-12 LPHRESLGDSL
+12 

-37 TQLDPIIVRLYYRC
+37 TQLDPIIVRLYYRS

-64 NILSTQPYEMVDDSM
+64 NILSTRPYDIADNSM

-84 DNQYWKG
+84 DNQYWKR
-91 EAQYGEEA
+91 EAEYGEEA
-99 NVIKRQLLALDGV
+99 NVIKLQLLAIDGV

-125 ARTDLFNSPGG
+125 ARTDLFSSPGG
-136 FSNKLRFAWQNDTV
+136 FSNMLRYAWQNDTV
-150 LANDICYAQDEHFF
+150 LVNDICYAKDEHFF
-164 ETYGIQPVGARA
+164 ETYGIQPIAGCK
-176 TSPATDADG
+176 
-185 GVRAPTDAD
+185 
-194 GGVRAPTDAD
+194 
-204 GGVRAPILTSK
+204 TSK

-221 HGWIVSQSLAEH
+221 QGWIVSQSLAEYY
-233 FFGSAEAA
+233 FGSPEAA
-241 INKELKA
+241 INKELHA
-248 ASFVGIDWG
+248 AFFADGDWH

-274 NTWAVYSNNGTIRKG
+274 NTWAVYSNNGTIRTG
-289 GSQNLVVLRLKPGI
+289 GSQNLIVLRLKPGI

-309 EEQNYHAWEYFSDN
+309 EEQNYHAWNYASDN

-332 DDIGSARNQFA
+332 DDIGSSRNQFA
-343 APPLSYD
+343 TPSLSYD

-384 SIMRAFGATRR
+384 GIMRAFGATKRR
-395 RVMLMFLA
+395 IMSMFLA
-403 EGWVLT
+403 EGWVLA

-422 YVKMGFGSLCISPH
+422 YVKMGFGELCISTH

-455 IVSAIVYII
+455 IVSAIVYLI

-471 GIVIPAAKIVR
+471 DTAIPAVKIIGAKI
-482 TRITGALREE
+482 TNALRDE

>member
-1 MKNSIHNLFTP
+1 MRKILNNLWSQRTNNV
-12 LPHRESLGDSL
+12 

-37 TQLDPIIVRLYYRC
+37 TQLDPIIVRLYYRS
-51 LPSGIDGDRMVVA
+51 LPSGIDGERMVVA
-64 NILSTQPYEMVDDSM
+64 NILSTKPYELADESM

-84 DNQYWKG
+84 DNQYWKR
-91 EAQYGEEA
+91 EAEYGEEA
-99 NVIKRQLLALDGV
+99 NVIKRQLLAIDGV

-125 ARTDLFNSPGG
+125 ARTDLFSSPGG
-136 FSNKLRFAWQNDTV
+136 FSNMLRYAWQNDTV
-150 LANDICYAQDEHFF
+150 LANNICYSKDEHFF
-164 ETYGIQPVGARA
+164 ETYGIQPIAGCK
-176 TSPATDADG
+176 
-185 GVRAPTDAD
+185 
-194 GGVRAPTDAD
+194 
-204 GGVRAPILTSK
+204 TSK
-215 ELSDID
+215 ELSDIGR
-221 HGWIVSQSLAEH
+221 GWIVSQSLAEH
-233 FFGSAEAA
+233 FFGSVEAA

-248 ASFVGIDWG
+248 ASYVGIDWG

-274 NTWAVYSNNGTIRKG
+274 NTWAVYSNNGTIRHG
-289 GSQNLVVLRLKPGI
+289 GSQNLVVLRLKPGA

-309 EEQNYHAWEYFSDN
+309 EEQNMNPWNYASDH

-332 DDIGSARNQFA
+332 DDIGSAKNQFV
-343 APPLSYD
+343 APTLSYD
-350 FNLQIATAVFFLINL
+350 FNLQIATALFFLINL

-384 SIMRAFGATRR
+384 GIMRAFGATKR
-395 RVMLMFLA
+395 RVMLMFLV
-403 EGWVLT
+403 EGWVMA

-422 YVKMGFGSLCISPH
+422 YVKMGFGELCISTH

-455 IVSAIVYII
+455 IVSAIVYLI

-471 GIVIPAAKIVR
+471 GTTIPAVKIVR
-482 TRITGALREE
+482 ARITEALREE

>member
-1 MKNSIHNLFTP
+1 MRKILNNIWSQRTNNV
-12 LPHRESLGDSL
+12 

-37 TQLDPIIVRLYYRC
+37 TQLDPIIVRLYYRS

-64 NILSTQPYEMVDDSM
+64 NILSTRPYDIADNSM

-84 DNQYWKG
+84 DNQYWKR
-91 EAQYGEEA
+91 EAEYGEEA
-99 NVIKRQLLALDGV
+99 NVIKRQLLAIDGV

-125 ARTDLFNSPGG
+125 ARTDLFSSPGG
-136 FSNKLRFAWQNDTV
+136 FSNMLRYAWQNDTV
-150 LANDICYAQDEHFF
+150 LVNDICYAKDEHFF
-164 ETYGIQPVGARA
+164 ETYGIQPIAGCK
-176 TSPATDADG
+176 
-185 GVRAPTDAD
+185 
-194 GGVRAPTDAD
+194 
-204 GGVRAPILTSK
+204 TSK

-221 HGWIVSQSLAEH
+221 QGWIVSQSLAEYY
-233 FFGSAEAA
+233 FGSPEAA
-241 INKELKA
+241 INKELHA
-248 ASFVGIDWG
+248 AFFADGDWH

-274 NTWAVYSNNGTIRKG
+274 NTWAVYSNNGTIRTG
-289 GSQNLVVLRLKPGI
+289 GSQNLIVLRLKPGI

-309 EEQNYHAWEYFSDN
+309 EEQNYHAWNYASDN

-332 DDIGSARNQFA
+332 DDIGSSRNQFA
-343 APPLSYD
+343 TPSLSYD

-384 SIMRAFGATRR
+384 GIMRAFGATKRR
-395 RVMLMFLA
+395 IMSMFLA
-403 EGWVLT
+403 EGWVLA

-422 YVKMGFGSLCISPH
+422 YVKMGFGELCISTH

-455 IVSAIVYII
+455 IVSAIVYLI

-471 GIVIPAAKIVR
+471 GTAIPAVKIIGAKI
-482 TRITGALREE
+482 TNALRDE

>member
-1 MKNSIHNLFTP
+1 MRKILNNLWSQRT
-12 LPHRESLGDSL
+12 DNV

-37 TQLDPIIVRLYYRC
+37 TQLDPIIVRLYYRS
-51 LPSGIDGDRMVVA
+51 LPSGIDGERMVVA
-64 NILSTQPYEMVDDSM
+64 NILSTQPYEMADDSM

-91 EAQYGEEA
+91 DAQYVVEA
-99 NVIKRQLLALDGV
+99 NIIKRQLLAIDSV

-117 ADPVMGIY
+117 ADPVLGIL
-125 ARTDLFNSPGG
+125 ARTDLFGSSS
-136 FSNKLRFAWQNDTV
+136 FSNKLKFAWQNDTV
-150 LANDICYAQDEHFF
+150 LVNDICYSMDEHFF
-164 ETYGIQPVGARA
+164 ETYGIQPIAGCK
-176 TSPATDADG
+176 
-185 GVRAPTDAD
+185 
-194 GGVRAPTDAD
+194 
-204 GGVRAPILTSK
+204 TSK

-221 HGWIVSQSLAEH
+221 QGWIVSQSLAEH
-233 FFGSAEAA
+233 YFGSPEAA
-241 INKELKA
+241 INKELHA
-248 ASFVGIDWG
+248 AFFADGDWH

-289 GSQNLVVLRLKPGI
+289 GSQNLVVLRLKPGV

-309 EEQNYHAWEYFSDN
+309 EEQNLNPWNYATDH

-343 APPLSYD
+343 APTLSYD
-350 FNLQIATAVFFLINL
+350 FNLQIATALFFLVNL

-384 SIMRAFGATRR
+384 GIMRAFGATKR

-403 EGWVLT
+403 EGWVMA

-422 YVKMGFGSLCISPH
+422 YVKLGLGELCISPH
-436 QPGTQPDP
+436 EPSTQPDP

-455 IVSAIVYII
+455 IISAVVYII

-471 GIVIPAAKIVR
+471 GTAIPAVKIVR
-482 TRITGALREE
+482 ARITEALREE

>member
-1 MKNSIHNLFTP
+1 MRKILNNIWSQRTNNV
-12 LPHRESLGDSL
+12 

-37 TQLDPIIVRLYYRC
+37 TQLDPIIVRLYYRS

-64 NILSTQPYEMVDDSM
+64 NILSTRPYDIADDSM

-84 DNQYWKG
+84 DNQYWKR
-91 EAQYGEEA
+91 EAEYGEEA
-99 NVIKRQLLALDGV
+99 NVIKLQLLAIDGV

-125 ARTDLFNSPGG
+125 ARTDLFSSPGG
-136 FSNKLRFAWQNDTV
+136 FSNMLRYAWQNDTV
-150 LANDICYAQDEHFF
+150 LVNDICYAKDEHFF
-164 ETYGIQPVGARA
+164 ETYGIQPIAGCK
-176 TSPATDADG
+176 
-185 GVRAPTDAD
+185 
-194 GGVRAPTDAD
+194 
-204 GGVRAPILTSK
+204 TSK

-221 HGWIVSQSLAEH
+221 QGWIVSQSLAEYY
-233 FFGSAEAA
+233 FGSPEAA
-241 INKELKA
+241 INKELHA
-248 ASFVGIDWG
+248 AFFADGDWH

-263 VNDVHVSEKDY
+263 VNDVHVSEKDH
-274 NTWAVYSNNGTIRKG
+274 NTWAVYSNNGTIRTG
-289 GSQNLVVLRLKPGI
+289 GSQNLIVLRLKPGI

-309 EEQNYHAWEYFSDN
+309 EEQNYHAWNYASDN

-332 DDIGSARNQFA
+332 DDIGSSRNQFA
-343 APPLSYD
+343 TPSLSYD
-350 FNLQIATAVFFLINL
+350 FNLRIATAVFFLINL

-384 SIMRAFGATRR
+384 GIMRAFGATKRR
-395 RVMLMFLA
+395 IMSMFLA
-403 EGWVLT
+403 EGWVLA

-422 YVKMGFGSLCISPH
+422 YVKMGFGELCISTH

-455 IVSAIVYII
+455 IVSAIVYLI

-471 GIVIPAAKIVR
+471 GTAIPAVKIIGAKI
-482 TRITGALREE
+482 TNALRDE

>member
-1 MKNSIHNLFTP
+1 MRKILNNIWSQRTNNV
-12 LPHRESLGDSL
+12 

-37 TQLDPIIVRLYYRC
+37 TQLDPIIVRLYYRS

-64 NILSTQPYEMVDDSM
+64 NILSTRPYDIADNSM

-84 DNQYWKG
+84 DNQYWKR
-91 EAQYGEEA
+91 EAEYGEEA
-99 NVIKRQLLALDGV
+99 NVIKLQLLAIDGV

-125 ARTDLFNSPGG
+125 ARTDLFSSPGG
-136 FSNKLRFAWQNDTV
+136 FSNMLRYAWQNDTV
-150 LANDICYAQDEHFF
+150 LVNDICYAKDEHFF
-164 ETYGIQPVGARA
+164 ETYGIQPIAGCK
-176 TSPATDADG
+176 
-185 GVRAPTDAD
+185 
-194 GGVRAPTDAD
+194 
-204 GGVRAPILTSK
+204 TSK

-221 HGWIVSQSLAEH
+221 QGWIVSQSLAEH
-233 FFGSAEAA
+233 YFGSPEAA
-241 INKELKA
+241 INKELHA
-248 ASFVGIDWG
+248 AFFADGDWH

-274 NTWAVYSNNGTIRKG
+274 NTWAVYSNNGTIRTG
-289 GSQNLVVLRLKPGI
+289 GSQNLIVLRLKPGI

-309 EEQNYHAWEYFSDN
+309 EEQNYHAWNYASDN

-343 APPLSYD
+343 TPSLSYD

-384 SIMRAFGATRR
+384 GIMRAFGATKR

-403 EGWVLT
+403 EGWVMA

-422 YVKMGFGSLCISPH
+422 YVKLGLGELCISPH

-455 IVSAIVYII
+455 IISAVVYII

-471 GIVIPAAKIVR
+471 GTAIPAVKIVR
-482 TRITGALREE
+482 ARITEALREE

>member
-1 MKNSIHNLFTP
+1 MRKILNNIWSQRTNNV
-12 LPHRESLGDSL
+12 

-37 TQLDPIIVRLYYRC
+37 TQLDPIIVRLYYRS

-64 NILSTQPYEMVDDSM
+64 NILSTRPYDIADNSM

-84 DNQYWKG
+84 DNQYWKR
-91 EAQYGEEA
+91 EAEYGEEA
-99 NVIKRQLLALDGV
+99 NVIKRQLLAIDGV

-125 ARTDLFNSPGG
+125 ARTDLFDSPGG
-136 FSNKLRFAWQNDTV
+136 FSNMLRYAWQNDTV
-150 LANDICYAQDEHFF
+150 LVNDICYAKDEHFF
-164 ETYGIQPVGARA
+164 ETYGIQPIAGCN
-176 TSPATDADG
+176 
-185 GVRAPTDAD
+185 
-194 GGVRAPTDAD
+194 
-204 GGVRAPILTSK
+204 TSK

-241 INKELKA
+241 MNKELKA
-248 ASFVGIDWG
+248 ASFVGVDWG

-274 NTWAVYSNNGTIRKG
+274 NTWAVYSNNGTIRHG
-289 GSQNLVVLRLKPGI
+289 GSQNLIVLRLKPGV

-309 EEQNYHAWEYFSDN
+309 EEQNYHAWEYFSDH
-323 YAVASFTAY
+323 YAVASFTA
-332 DDIGSARNQFA
+332 DNDIGSSRNQFA
-343 APPLSYD
+343 APSLSYD

-384 SIMRAFGATRR
+384 GIMRAFGATKRR
-395 RVMLMFLA
+395 IMSMFLA
-403 EGWVLT
+403 EGWVLA

-422 YVKMGFGSLCISPH
+422 YVKMDFGELCISPH

-455 IVSAIVYII
+455 IVSAIVYLI

-471 GIVIPAAKIVR
+471 GITIPTMRIIR
-482 TRITGALREE
+482 TRITEALRDE